1 MTDDMRMRLLAY
13 YISAFSARQDVSIS
27 PLSSLSTGWETEV
40 YAFEVEYGPA
50 EARTGES
57 LILRIYPGDDAHA
70 KATHEYHSLRQ
81 LHQAGYPVPQVLA
94 LECDDSFFGRPFVIM
109 ERVKGREM
117 WPLLFGSTRDAEG
130 QQTLLT
136 LFCQLFVR
144 LHSLDGRL
152 FDATLDTADSYTCVD
167 RWLSVARN
175 NLARFPR
182 LDFVPLLK
190 WLEARRD
197 ELPCSR
203 PAPVHGD
210 FHPSNILLRDDGSP
224 VVIDW
229 TGFGVSDSRFDLAW
243 TLLLANAYLGAEWRD
258 HILHEYERQGGTRVE
273 HIESFEV
280 FACARRLFDLYV
292 SLVAGAEK
300 QGMRPGAVAM
310 MKQQMGAH
318 MRVYD
323 LMRER
328 TGIRIGE
335 IERLFAQ

>member
-1 MTDDMRMRLLAY
+1 LTDDMHTHLLAY
-13 YISAFSARQDVSIS
+13 YTSAFSAQQNVSIS

-40 YAFEVEYGPA
+40 YAIEVEYGPA
-50 EARTGES
+50 QARTAES
-57 LILRIYPGDDAHA
+57 LVLRIYPGDDAKA

-81 LHQAGYPVPQVLA
+81 LHQTGYPVPQVLA
-94 LECDDSFFGRPFVIM
+94 LECDASFFGRPFVIM
-109 ERVKGREM
+109 ERVKGRTM
-117 WPLLFGSTRDAEG
+117 WPLLFGSTSDPQA
-130 QQTLLT
+130 QQKHLA

-167 RWLSVARN
+167 RWLSMARN

-182 LDFVPLLK
+182 ADFGPLVK

-197 ELPCSR
+197 ELPCLR
-203 PAPVHGD
+203 PAPIHGD
-210 FHPSNILLRDDGSP
+210 FHPDNVLLRDDGSP

-243 TLLLANAYLGAEWRD
+243 TLLLANAYLGPEWRD
-258 HILHEYERQGGTRVE
+258 RILHEYERQSGTRVE
-273 HIESFEV
+273 HIETFEV

-300 QGMRPGAVAM
+300 QGMRPDAAAI
-310 MKQQMGAH
+310 MKQQMEAH

-323 LMRER
+323 FLRER

>member
-1 MTDDMRMRLLAY
+1 MTDDMRAHLLAY
-13 YISAFSARQDVSIS
+13 YTSAFSAHQNVSIG

-50 EARTGES
+50 QARTAES
-57 LILRIYPGDDAHA
+57 LILRIYPGDDAQA
-70 KATHEYHSLRQ
+70 KATHEYQSLRQ
-81 LHQAGYPVPQVLA
+81 LRQAGYPVPQVLA
-94 LECDDSFFGRPFVIM
+94 LECDASIFGRPFVIM
-109 ERVKGREM
+109 ERVKGRTL
-117 WPLLFGSTRDAEG
+117 WALLCGSTGDSEAQRRHLA
-130 QQTLLT
+130 

-152 FDATLDTADSYTCVD
+152 FDATLDMADSYACVD
-167 RWLSVARN
+167 RWLSMAHN

-182 LDFVPLLK
+182 ADFGPLVK

-203 PAPVHGD
+203 PAPIHGD
-210 FHPSNILLRDDGSP
+210 FHPDNVLLRDDGSP

-243 TLLLANAYLGAEWRD
+243 TLLLAHAYIGPEWRD
-258 HILHEYERQGGTRVE
+258 QILHEYERQSGTSVE
-273 HIESFEV
+273 HIDVFQV

-300 QGMRPGAVAM
+300 QGMRPGAAAI
-310 MKQQMGAH
+310 MKQQMEAH

-323 LMRER
+323 FLRER
-328 TGIRIGE
+328 TGIQIGE
-335 IERLFAQ
+335 IERLFDH